1 MEQAEFNYVFR
12 VHSTLELPLEDVHD
26 FLDVVELPAGIEDI
40 EVTRRNNTL
49 ILRAV
54 PTDESISKYTP
65 AAQLKATI
73 TENRVYLD
81 EETDEYVRE
90 LEPSPTW
97 GSQDDEEEEIESK
110 LIEYA
115 AFKGDRETV
124 LQNSTLQYEMF
135 AVLTGIALKAER
147 GALTAITATEGELV
161 ATRIVDGEEQPSKIE
176 VVEEPGE
183 AEQAHSAV
191 DWRDNQFISGS

>member
-1 MEQAEFNYVFR
+1 MDKAELNCVFR
-12 VHSTLELPLEDVHD
+12 VHSTLELRLNEVHE
-26 FLDVVELPAGIEDI
+26 FLDVVELPEGIADI

-49 ILRAV
+49 ILKAV

-65 AAQLKATI
+65 AAQLKATV
-73 TENRVYLD
+73 TENRVYKD
-81 EETDEYVRE
+81 DDGEWVRE
-90 LEPSPTW
+90 LEPSPSW
-97 GSQDDEEEEIESK
+97 GGQDDEEEEIESK

-135 AVLTGIALKAER
+135 EVLVGIAHEAER
-147 GALTAITATEGELV
+147 GALTAITATDGELV
-161 ATRIVDGEEQPSKIE
+161 STRIVDGEEQPSKIE

-183 AEQAHSAV
+183 AEQAHSPV
-191 DWRDNQFISGS
+191 DWRDNQFISG

>member
-1 MEQAEFNYVFR
+1 MDKAELNCVFR
-12 VHSTLELPLEDVHD
+12 VHSTLELRLEDVHT
-26 FLDVVELPAGIEDI
+26 FLDEIDPPDGIDDI
-40 EVTRRNNTL
+40 ELTRRNNTL

-73 TENRVYLD
+73 TENRVYLND
-81 EETDEYVRE
+81 DGEFVRE
-90 LEPSPTW
+90 LEPSPSW
-97 GSQDDEEEEIESK
+97 GTQEDEEEEEIESK

-124 LQNSTLQYEMF
+124 LQNSTLQFEMF
-135 AVLTGIALKAER
+135 EVLVGIADRAER
-147 GALTAITATEGELV
+147 GTLTAITANNGELV
-161 ATRIVDGEEQPSKIE
+161 ATRIVDGEKQPSKIE
-176 VVEEPGE
+176 VVDEPGE

-191 DWRDNQFISGS
+191 DWRDNQFISG

>member
-1 MEQAEFNYVFR
+1 MDMSELNCVFR
-12 VHSTLELPLEDVHD
+12 VHSTLELRLEEVHE
-26 FLDVVELPAGIEDI
+26 FLDAVELPEGISDI
-40 EVTRRNNTL
+40 NVTRRNNTL

-54 PTDESISKYTP
+54 PTDETISKYTP

-73 TENRVYLD
+73 TENRVYKD
-81 EETDEYVRE
+81 DDGEFVRE

-97 GSQDDEEEEIESK
+97 GTQEEEEEEIESK

-135 AVLTGIALKAER
+135 EVLVGIALEAER
-147 GALTAITATEGELV
+147 GALTAITATNGELIS
-161 ATRIVDGEEQPSKIE
+161 TRIVDGEEQPSKIE
-176 VVEEPGE
+176 VVDEPSD
-183 AEQAHSAV
+183 AEQAHSPV
-191 DWRDNQFISGS
+191 DWRDNQFISG

>member
-1 MEQAEFNYVFR
+1 MDKAELNCVFR
-12 VHSTLELPLEDVHD
+12 VHSTLELRLEDVHD
-26 FLDVVELPAGIEDI
+26 FLDEIEPPEGIDDI

-73 TENRVYLD
+73 TENRVYLND
-81 EETDEYVRE
+81 DGEFVRE
-90 LEPSPTW
+90 LEPSPSW
-97 GSQDDEEEEIESK
+97 GGQEEEEEEIESK

-135 AVLTGIALKAER
+135 EVLTGIASCAER
-147 GALTAITATEGELV
+147 GTLTAITATDGQLV

-176 VVEEPGE
+176 VVDEPGE

-191 DWRDNQFISGS
+191 DWRDNQFISG